1 MFRDKL
7 RLTALALAVVA
18 TTACSVSRASQKA
31 GGKQEG
37 SKSGTFEVGY
47 ALQIVDGD
55 GKTQTVRDDTRLKS
69 GDRFALLVKS
79 SDPIHLY
86 LFNRGPGDSKYRR
99 LFPVS
104 GQQARVPSAWE
115 SPLRLPQDRDAWMRL
130 DRRAGNEHLVLIAS
144 KTPIERLDGA
154 ATIARDQVEDTLAEI
169 ERNQRPRDLQ
179 RWEDGSWMRMK
190 TDSTQPGLVMICRI
204 PLLHR

>member
-1 MFRDKL
+1 MFRDRL
-7 RLTALALAVVA
+7 RLTALALAAVA
-18 TTACSVSRASQKA
+18 MTACGVSRASQKA
-31 GGKQEG
+31 GGK
-37 SKSGTFEVGY
+37 SSGNFEVGY
-47 ALQIVDGD
+47 ALQIVDGE

-79 SDPIHLY
+79 SEPVHLY

-99 LFPVS
+99 LFPGS
-104 GQQARVPSAWE
+104 GQQARVASAWE

-144 KTPIERLDGA
+144 KTSIERLDGA
-154 ATIARDQVEDTLAEI
+154 ASIGRDQVEDTLAEI
-169 ERNQRPRDLQ
+169 ERNQRPRDLE
-179 RWEDGSWMRMK
+179 RWEDGSWTRLK
-190 TDSTQPGLVMICRI
+190 TDSSQPALVLICRI